1 MVAAIKGRPA
11 QETLDSL
18 RLTLLKVEQSA
29 EPDKD
34 TEAMAELKRILLHR
48 IAELEA
54 IEALESAGAQTADK
68 PHPADLVTPASAT
81 VDDSKNTIT
90 DADLSNPPAEL
101 E

>member
-1 MVAAIKGRPA
+1 VVAAIKGRPA

-18 RLTLLKVEQSA
+18 RLTLLKVEQSV

-54 IEALESAGAQTADK
+54 IQALESAGAQTADK
-68 PHPADLVTPASAT
+68 PDPADLVAPVIRDGGRFEEHNRRRRSFNSAC
-81 VDDSKNTIT
+81 
-90 DADLSNPPAEL
+90 
-101 E
+101 